1 MRFIPE
7 RYAYET
13 HITFKDQY
21 GEAVGFSRDISTGWT
36 DELIDRLKILCSF
49 D

>member
-13 HITFKDQY
+13 RIEFRDIY
-21 GEAVGFSRDISTGWT
+21 GEVVGFGRDISTGWT
-36 DELIDRLKILCSF
+36 DELIDRLRVLCAW
-49 D
+49 